1 MVKYRVFYRD
11 ENERRQPQAESPMKR
26 PMPTTPAQWLKE
38 IKLAIAD
45 AADAEPF
52 GPLVGTEITAA
63 NLFHL
68 APVVCLKFRG
78 KKLKGREADRV
89 IKVALANYVANSD
102 PEGADHGLEQR
113 PLMAF
118 TLCYVAAHLAL
129 DLVDEEKAEVILTFC
144 EEHFQ

>member
-1 MVKYRVFYRD
+1 
-11 ENERRQPQAESPMKR
+11 MKR
-26 PMPTTPAQWLKE
+26 PLPRTQAQWLKE
-38 IKLAIAD
+38 INLAIAD
-45 AADAEPF
+45 AAEAAPF
-52 GPLVGTEITAA
+52 GPLVGTEMTPA

-89 IKVALANYVANSD
+89 IKTALANYVLNTG
-102 PEGADHGLEQR
+102 PEGADHELDRR

-129 DLVDEEKAEVILTFC
+129 DLIDEEKAQAILKYC
-144 EEHFQ
+144 EEHFGDE

>member
-1 MVKYRVFYRD
+1 
-11 ENERRQPQAESPMKR
+11 MKR
-26 PMPTTPAQWLKE
+26 PLPRTSAQWFTE
-38 IKLAIAD
+38 INLAIAD
-45 AADAEPF
+45 AAEAAPF
-52 GPLVGTEITAA
+52 RPLVGTGLAPA

-89 IKVALANYVANSD
+89 IKTALANYVVNSD
-102 PEGADHGLEQR
+102 PKSVDNGLDQR

-129 DLVDEEKAEVILTFC
+129 DLVDEEKAQAILMYC
-144 EEHFQ
+144 DEHLGDER

>member
-1 MVKYRVFYRD
+1 VQEGREAK
-11 ENERRQPQAESPMKR
+11 MKR
-26 PMPTTPAQWLKE
+26 PLPRTPAQWLKE

-45 AADAEPF
+45 AAEAAPF
-52 GPLVGTEITAA
+52 GPLVRTEITAA

-78 KKLKGREADRV
+78 RKLTGREPKRV
-89 IKVALANYVANSD
+89 TEVALANYVANTD
-102 PEGADHGLEQR
+102 PEGVDHGLEQR

-129 DLVDEEKAEVILTFC
+129 DLLDEQQAEAILTYC
-144 EEHFQ
+144 EENL

>member
-1 MVKYRVFYRD
+1 
-11 ENERRQPQAESPMKR
+11 MKR
-26 PMPTTPAQWLKE
+26 PLPRTQAQWLNE
-38 IKLAIAD
+38 INLAIAD
-45 AADAEPF
+45 AAEAAPF
-52 GPLVGTEITAA
+52 GPLVGTEITPA

-89 IKVALANYVANSD
+89 IKTALANYVVNSD
-102 PEGADHGLEQR
+102 PKSVDHGLDQR

-129 DLVDEEKAEVILTFC
+129 DLVDEEKAQAILMYC
-144 EEHFQ
+144 EEHLGDE

>member
-1 MVKYRVFYRD
+1 
-11 ENERRQPQAESPMKR
+11 MKR
-26 PMPTTPAQWLKE
+26 PMPRSPAQWLKE

-45 AADAEPF
+45 AAGAEPF
-52 GPLVGTEITAA
+52 APLVGTEITDA

-102 PEGADHGLEQR
+102 PEGVDHGLEQR

-129 DLVDEEKAEVILTFC
+129 DLVDEEKAQAILTYC
-144 EEHFQ
+144 EGHL